1 MSRYR
6 KSVGENHVACIVLW
20 WGAHMYM
27 EMQSSWNI
35 VLNFQSE
42 FFFWEYFE
50 EISTL
55 NLVEISSAYLFIY
68 WLYRTKNWVGPQPK
82 SVVKMPRI
90 HAREA
95 CLNKFIAQSKEALES
110 CSKFD
115 DIKMTEMPQFFD
127 VASPEFLEVP

>member
-1 MSRYR
+1 M
-6 KSVGENHVACIVLW
+6 G
-20 WGAHMYM
+20 
-27 EMQSSWNI
+27 
-35 VLNFQSE
+35 
-42 FFFWEYFE
+42 
-50 EISTL
+50 
-55 NLVEISSAYLFIY
+55 
-68 WLYRTKNWVGPQPK
+68 RTQQK

-127 VASPEFLEVP
+127 VASPEFLEVPKLSTKALLKLSRKESSDRKLLLARKMKYLKVIKNLL